1 MSRDAS
7 LPSGSYHRS
16 MQVNRRTVLRQFG
29 LHGLAASVALPMLDI
44 MRPVQASQGAERPV
58 RLAWVFF
65 PNGTNAERWEP
76 KGSGTQWE
84 LSPTLEPLA
93 DCRNDFNV
101 LKGLAQVNAQSL
113 GDGPGDHARSAAAYL
128 TGAHPFKTAGSK
140 IRVGRSADQIAADS
154 YGRQTRLGIDRTRYR
169 RGDAMQ
175 ARATQAMRVLTL
187 TISPGGANRSR
198 QAKRSNLH
206 GPSIGFLESLV
217 GRMRK
222 NRGSSRAF
230 SISSLTNAS
239 TWSARSEPMIRESS
253 TSTSPVCENSS
264 NAFRGSQLRPSCP
277 KERKLRPKNP
287 ATRPNT
293 FGSCTT

>member
-44 MRPVQASQGAERPV
+44 MRPAQASQGAERPV

-140 IRVGRSADQIAADS
+140 IRV
-154 YGRQTRLGIDRTRYR
+154 
-169 RGDAMQ
+169 
-175 ARATQAMRVLTL
+175 
-187 TISPGGANRSR
+187 
-198 QAKRSNLH
+198 
-206 GPSIGFLESLV
+206 
-217 GRMRK
+217 
-222 NRGSSRAF
+222 
-230 SISSLTNAS
+230 
-239 TWSARSEPMIRESS
+239 
-253 TSTSPVCENSS
+253 
-264 NAFRGSQLRPSCP
+264 
-277 KERKLRPKNP
+277 
-287 ATRPNT
+287 
-293 FGSCTT
+293 